1 MALEQFDNAP
11 AYNFSVTIDGVQMP
25 LVMEVSG
32 VKMEVDKIETK
43 QQVAADGKYV
53 TRQIPGR
60 PKVGEITITR
70 GLTDSKAVVD
80 WLKTVMQGDLAAS
93 RKTAA
98 VNVLDHTGGIIKTFN
113 FTNCWVR
120 SVEVNSLKAGATE
133 QATEKAT
140 ICFDES
146 SVA

>member
-60 PKVGEITITR
+60 PKVGEFSITR
-70 GLTDSKAVVD
+70 GLTDSKAVLD
-80 WLKTVMQGDLAAS
+80 WLKRRCRATWSALARPPQSTCSTTRARSS
-93 RKTAA
+93 RPSTSPTAGCA
-98 VNVLDHTGGIIKTFN
+98 
-113 FTNCWVR
+113 R
-120 SVEVNSLKAGATE
+120 SR
-133 QATEKAT
+133 
-140 ICFDES
+140 
-146 SVA
+146 

>member
-1 MALEQFDNAP
+1 MALDQFDNAP

-32 VKMEVDKIETK
+32 VKMEVDKIEAK

-53 TRQIPGR
+53 ARQIPGR
-60 PKVGEITITR
+60 GKTGEITITR
-70 GLTDSKAVVD
+70 GLTDSRTVVD
-80 WLKTVMQGDLAAS
+80 WLKTVMDGDLTGA

-98 VNVLDHTGGIIKTFN
+98 VNILDHKGETIKTFN

-120 SVEVNSLKAGATE
+120 SVEVNSLKAGSTE
-133 QATEKAT
+133 QATEKAI